1 MLIINLEHFSTNINI
16 QGSHST
22 QGTPR
27 VTFNTRKIMSLK
39 KLDLSNTIT
48 SSSNTIVAERSSRKS
63 ESDCSYLSV
72 HSDPAETSSMKTS
85 KSDSAL
91 YVKDVSTKWSI
102 VRWVYALTKYSAL
115 STPSMNFNDFSIHTH
130 PHYFTFHGQV
140 FSHKSNSTIANV

>member
-1 MLIINLEHFSTNINI
+1 
-16 QGSHST
+16 
-22 QGTPR
+22 
-27 VTFNTRKIMSLK
+27 MSLK
-39 KLDLSNTIT
+39 KLDSSNTIT
-48 SSSNTIVAERSSRKS
+48 SSSNTNVAERSSRKS

-115 STPSMNFNDFSIHTH
+115 STPSMNFNDSSIHTH
-130 PHYFTFHGQV
+130 PHHLTLHFMGK
-140 FSHKSNSTIANV
+140 FSVAKATLQSFV

>member
-1 MLIINLEHFSTNINI
+1 
-16 QGSHST
+16 
-22 QGTPR
+22 
-27 VTFNTRKIMSLK
+27 MSLK
-39 KLDLSNTIT
+39 KLDSSNTIT

-115 STPSMNFNDFSIHTH
+115 STPSMNFNDSSIHTH
-130 PHYFTFHGQV
+130 PHHLILHFMGK
-140 FSHKSNSTIANV
+140 FSVAKATLQ

>member
-1 MLIINLEHFSTNINI
+1 
-16 QGSHST
+16 
-22 QGTPR
+22 
-27 VTFNTRKIMSLK
+27 MSLK
-39 KLDLSNTIT
+39 KLDSSNTIT
-48 SSSNTIVAERSSRKS
+48 SSSNTNVAERSSRKS

-115 STPSMNFNDFSIHTH
+115 STPSMNFNDSSFHTH
-130 PHYFTFHGQV
+130 PHHLTLHFMGK
-140 FSHKSNSTIANV
+140 FSVVKATLQSPMSDHLSVCQQNPFSSFIFPPSLRDF

>member
-48 SSSNTIVAERSSRKS
+48 SSSNTNAAQRSSRKS

-102 VRWVYALTKYSAL
+102 VRWVSALTKYILCTQYTNQARILMISVFVP
-115 STPSMNFNDFSIHTH
+115 TPT
-130 PHYFTFHGQV
+130 T
-140 FSHKSNSTIANV
+140 